1 METLYS
7 KISRHEISRA
17 YIFAYLSYVRASC
30 PIISARKKLF
40 LTYRIFC
47 LSFWCQ
53 SILPR
58 NFCSP
63 AMIFHLSYR
72 FFSLIFLISLP
83 HIFCSPGDWD
93 LIFFCISILLSR
105 RIQFVFLL
113 LFTSKE
119 LKFDDSARS
128 DVMAYT
134 LAKTKT
140 HKNRKQH
147 NNSWSNKYH
156 KNTRLS
162 LMRTL

>member
-17 YIFAYLSYVRASC
+17 YIFAYLFYVRASC
-30 PIISARKKLF
+30 PIISARQKLF
-40 LTYRIFC
+40 FTYRIFC

-119 LKFDDSARS
+119 LKFDNSARL
-128 DVMAYT
+128 DVMEYRHLQKQKYT
-134 LAKTKT
+134 KKKAT
-140 HKNRKQH
+140 
-147 NNSWSNKYH
+147 
-156 KNTRLS
+156 
-162 LMRTL
+162 